1 MASFEE
7 RAADPGVQSFRD
19 RRSERPIASGKT
31 GTPMSQTKRTAIVT
45 GGLSGMGLAIARRL
59 VADGIDVTI
68 GARRGGDAEAVRN
81 ILAPRGVETSVAALD
96 VRSSDSVAAFVAEV
110 VSRRGGVDILVNA
123 AGVYEEAPVI
133 DHPDTVW
140 DDHIDTNLSGT
151 FRMIR
156 AVMPHMK
163 AAGWGRIVNMA
174 SVAAHNGMENNAAY
188 CASKAGLL
196 GLGRCVSLEGA
207 PHGITC
213 VSISP
218 TWVETEMLRRF
229 IDADVES
236 TGKSLEEVRADYAA
250 SNPQRALVQPD
261 EIADLAAFLVS
272 DAARALTM
280 EDIQVNAASLW

>member
-1 MASFEE
+1 LKQK
-7 RAADPGVQSFRD
+7 QSD
-19 RRSERPIASGKT
+19 MTSGHK
-31 GTPMSQTKRTAIVT
+31 TAIVT

-59 VADGIDVTI
+59 AKDGTAVFV
-68 GARRGGDAEAVRN
+68 GARSAADSTHVSTILGPDAGQIMA
-81 ILAPRGVETSVAALD
+81 AALD
-96 VRSSDSVAAFVAEV
+96 VQSRESVDAFVADIAAA
-110 VSRRGGVDILVNA
+110 RGGVDILVNA
-123 AGVYEEAPVI
+123 AGVYDEAAVI
-133 DHPDTVW
+133 DHPDQVW

-163 AAGWGRIVNMA
+163 RKGWGRIINMA
-174 SVAAHNGMENNAAY
+174 SVAAHNGMANNAAY

-207 PHGITC
+207 AHGVTC

-229 IDADVES
+229 IDADMQS
-236 TGKSLEEVRADYAA
+236 TGQTLEQVRAEYAK
-250 SNPQRALVQPD
+250 SNPQNQLVQPS
-261 EIADLAAFLVS
+261 EVAELAAFLAS

-280 EDIQVNAASLW
+280 EDFQVNAGSLW